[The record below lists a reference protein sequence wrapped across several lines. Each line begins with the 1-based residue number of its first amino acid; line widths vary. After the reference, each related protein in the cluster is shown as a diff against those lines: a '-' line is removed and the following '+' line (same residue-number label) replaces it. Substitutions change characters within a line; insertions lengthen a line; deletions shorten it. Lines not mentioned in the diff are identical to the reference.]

1 MTISCSGF
9 LKNPTQHLELF
20 RKCNPSNII
29 LNYDKGGGDHTFI
42 PKHGDHSGGML
53 GFTHRYYH
61 GLTQTSPRLICL
73 ETSAHCLNFVI

>member
-53 GFTHRYYH
+53 GFT
-61 GLTQTSPRLICL
+61 
-73 ETSAHCLNFVI
+73 